1 MVRCPRNYSKKRNA
15 VSFSLFVMRTSLR
28 RRLLEEKLFLEV
40 HLFILLLGI

>member
-1 MVRCPRNYSKKRNA
+1 MRCPRNYLKKRNA